1 MERMLSPAEISVITK
16 IANMLSDNRRAQLLK
31 DMANAK
37 AQVDSSQ
44 RTIFHIAGYERPP
57 YAGQYS
63 FGVEGRLFDRDGV
76 QLCLDLYA
84 DQNDRLLEL
93 ELLRIE
99 DGDVLAPKWET
110 LELY

>member
-37 AQVDSSQ
+37 AQVESSQ
-44 RTIFHIAGYERPP
+44 RTIFNIAGYKRPP
-57 YAGQYS
+57 DIGQHS

-76 QLCLDLYA
+76 QLNLDLYA

-93 ELLRIE
+93 ELLRIGA
-99 DGDVLAPKWET
+99 GDVLAPKWET